1 MTARSHEAASG
12 GGSRYIDDDRERG
25 VFRVDRATMT
35 SPEVFELEQRQ
46 IFDEC
51 WLYIGHD
58 SEIAK
63 PGDYVRR
70 TVVGRPLFLVRGIDG
85 TVRCFYNTCPHRG
98 AEVCREE
105 RGTAKRFTCFYH
117 AWTFDTSGS
126 LLTMPDEE
134 GYGEG
139 FKETCS
145 LTTVPKLDSYR
156 GFWFISFNDRAEPL
170 HDYLDGAK
178 EYLDLVVD
186 QAEEGMRVLPGTNE
200 YAVRANW
207 KLMVENSLDG
217 YHGLPLHQTYFAYV
231 KSLGGGI
238 SGTNLVGEGGKELGH
253 GHVVLEGEAPYGRPI
268 ARWDNL
274 FGEDSQ
280 DEIAAIRARL
290 VDAYGEDRAKRMA
303 DNFRNLII
311 FPNLM
316 INDITAITI
325 RYVEPLAADLM
336 RVRAWALAPCE
347 ESGPRLQRRIDS
359 YLTFIG
365 PGGFATPDDVEALE
379 SCQAGFGAHPNV
391 QWSDISRGMTRMP
404 TVTDEVQVRAYWR
417 AWAARMDGRPIPPPV
432 EWPETP
438 NPAHR

>member
-1 MTARSHEAASG
+1 M
-12 GGSRYIDDDRERG
+12 
-25 VFRVDRATMT
+25 
-35 SPEVFELEQRQ
+35 
-46 IFDEC
+46 
-51 WLYIGHD
+51 
-58 SEIAK
+58 
-63 PGDYVRR
+63 
-70 TVVGRPLFLVRGIDG
+70 
-85 TVRCFYNTCPHRG
+85 RCFYNTCPHRG

-105 RGTAKRFTCFYH
+105 RGNAKRFTCFYH

-156 GFWFISFNDRAEPL
+156 GFWFISFNHRAEPL

-186 QAEEGMRVLPGTNE
+186 QAEEGMRILPGTNE
-200 YAVRANW
+200 YAVKANW

-238 SGTNLVGEGGKELGH
+238 SGTNLVGEGGRELGH

-268 ARWDNL
+268 ARWDHL

-290 VDAYGEDRAKRMA
+290 VDAYGEDREPDGRQLPQSDHLSQPDDQRHHCDHSPLRRTAGCESHAGQGLGARAPRGDRAAPAAPDRQLPHLHRAWRVRQPRRRGGARVLPGRLSGPSERAVERHLAGHDPHADSDRRGPGTGVLAGMGSTYGRPADPAAGRMA
-303 DNFRNLII
+303 
-311 FPNLM
+311 
-316 INDITAITI
+316 
-325 RYVEPLAADLM
+325 
-336 RVRAWALAPCE
+336 
-347 ESGPRLQRRIDS
+347 
-359 YLTFIG
+359 
-365 PGGFATPDDVEALE
+365 
-379 SCQAGFGAHPNV
+379 
-391 QWSDISRGMTRMP
+391 
-404 TVTDEVQVRAYWR
+404 
-417 AWAARMDGRPIPPPV
+417 
-432 EWPETP
+432 
-438 NPAHR
+438 

>member
-1 MTARSHEAASG
+1 M
-12 GGSRYIDDDRERG
+12 
-25 VFRVDRATMT
+25 
-35 SPEVFELEQRQ
+35 
-46 IFDEC
+46 
-51 WLYIGHD
+51 
-58 SEIAK
+58 
-63 PGDYVRR
+63 
-70 TVVGRPLFLVRGIDG
+70 
-85 TVRCFYNTCPHRG
+85 RCFYNTCPHRG

-105 RGTAKRFTCFYH
+105 RGNAKRFTCFYH

-156 GFWFISFNDRAEPL
+156 GFWFISFNHRAEPL

-186 QAEEGMRVLPGTNE
+186 QAEEGMRILPGTNE
-200 YAVRANW
+200 YAVKANW

-238 SGTNLVGEGGKELGH
+238 SGTNLVGEGVGSSAT
-253 GHVVLEGEAPYGRPI
+253 VTSC
-268 ARWDNL
+268 W
-274 FGEDSQ
+274 
-280 DEIAAIRARL
+280 RARRRTGARSPGGTTCL
-290 VDAYGEDRAKRMA
+290 GRTPRTRSRRSGAARRCLRRGPREPDGRQLPQSDHLSQPDDQRHHCDHSPLRRTAGCESHAGQGLGARAR
-303 DNFRNLII
+303 
-311 FPNLM
+311 
-316 INDITAITI
+316 
-325 RYVEPLAADLM
+325 
-336 RVRAWALAPCE
+336 E
-347 ESGPRLQRRIDS
+347 ETGQRLQRRIDS

-365 PGGFATPDDVEALE
+365 PGGFASPDDVEALE
-379 SCQAGFGAHPNV
+379 SCQVGFRAHPNV

-404 TVTDEVQVRAYWR
+404 TVIDEVQVRAYWR

-438 NPAHR
+438 IPAHR